1 MSNDLV
7 VNIQRFLTALAYAF
21 DKFLGFFNKYFDKKE
36 ETTQGE

>member
-21 DKFLGFFNKYFDKKE
+21 DKFLGFFKKYFGEE